1 MLMFFINIMPFA
13 VWSQSRE
20 NVQNIRGVVTDAV
33 TGNPLPF
40 GSVILKNHSPFIGVT
55 TDSLGRFVFT
65 DLPVGRYD
73 VEASYVGYS
82 PALIREIL
90 LTSTKE
96 ICIDIALTSANTTL
110 DEVVVRPTVDK
121 SQSLNSMVL
130 SSGRML
136 STEEASRFAGGLDDP
151 ARLASAF
158 AGVQTNIGDNG
169 IVVRGNAPKML
180 QWKLEG
186 VEIPNP
192 NHFGEVGGF
201 GGGGL
206 TALSSQVLGNSDF
219 LTGAFPAEYGNA
231 LSGVFDIKLRSG
243 NNSSWEHTVS
253 VGTMGIDLASE
264 GPFKK
269 NGAASYIFNYRYST
283 LQFMSSFLPDGAG
296 NMRYQDLSFKLNFPT
311 KRAGTFSLWG
321 LGLIDSNKENAKA
334 SSDEWEYEGD
344 RQSYQTSIST
354 GIVGLTH
361 RISLNDRGYWT
372 TVLAAT
378 GSGIH
383 SDADRI
389 GDDMAYYPENTIN
402 KTNWNFILN
411 SFVNFRLGGKHV
423 SRSGITVTG
432 MTYDILLKNYLRQ
445 SKEFLTIVD
454 DNGASALIEAYT
466 DFSFHL
472 WNRWTLNTGL
482 HGQMFLLN
490 SHYAIEP
497 RIAAKYQL
505 SNKSSVS
512 LSYGMHSR
520 MEQLNYYLSRS
531 EKGELQNKNLDFTRA
546 HHLVLSFDRSL
557 GKDYH
562 IRMEPYLQLLYNVP
576 VAADSSLSL
585 INLRDEWFIQD
596 KFYSEGKGLN
606 YGIEL
611 TVEKFLSKGY
621 YWLLTGYLYSSR
633 YRGRDGVWRNTRY
646 SRGYMVNVLFGKEWM
661 VGRNRHNLFSANFR
675 LTLSGGNR
683 YSPVNEEESEKMQ
696 DVVFDESQA
705 YSKQLS
711 PAFWADFTV
720 YYQMNR
726 TQVSHEIGLKMLNAT
741 FYSEYLDHQY
751 NFKTHKADIYR
762 DGISMPNLYYK
773 IEF

>member
-1 MLMFFINIMPFA
+1 MNKLKIMLMLFMSMIPFA
-13 VWSQSRE
+13 VWSQSQE
-20 NVQNIRGVVTDAV
+20 KVQNIRGVITDAV

-40 GSVILKNHSPFIGVT
+40 GTVILKNHSPFTGVT
-55 TDSLGRFVFT
+55 ADSLGRFVFT

-73 VEASYVGYS
+73 VETSCVGYS
-82 PALIREIL
+82 PALIREIF
-90 LTSTKE
+90 LTSAKE
-96 ICIDIALTSANTTL
+96 VVIDIALAPSSTAL
-110 DEVVVRPTVDK
+110 DEVVVRPAVDK

-231 LSGVFDIKLRSG
+231 LSGVFDIKLRNG
-243 NNSSWEHTVS
+243 NNSSWEYTVS
-253 VGTMGIDLASE
+253 VGTMGIDIASE
-264 GPFKK
+264 GPFEK
-269 NGAASYIFNYRYST
+269 NGNASYIFNYRYST

-311 KRAGTFSLWG
+311 KRAGTFSFWG
-321 LGLIDSNKENAKA
+321 LGLIDSNKEKAKA

-344 RQSYQTSIST
+344 RQSYKTTIST

-361 RISLNDRGYWT
+361 RIGLNDRGYWK

-378 GSGIH
+378 GSGIR
-383 SDADRI
+383 SNADRI
-389 GDDMAYYPENTIN
+389 GDDMVSNPENTID

-411 SFVNFRLGGKHV
+411 SFVNLRLGDKHIN
-423 SRSGITVTG
+423 RSGITVTG
-432 MTYDILLKNYLRQ
+432 MTYDFLLKNYIQ
-445 SKEFLTIVD
+445 PSKEFLTIVD
-454 DNGASALIEAYT
+454 DNGGSALIEAYT

-472 WNRWTLNTGL
+472 GNRWTLNNGL
-482 HGQMFLLN
+482 HGQVFLLN
-490 SHYAIEP
+490 NHYSIEP
-497 RIAAKYQL
+497 RIAVKYQL
-505 SNKSSVS
+505 SNKSSLS
-512 LSYGMHSR
+512 LSYGMHNR

-531 EKGELQNKNLDFTRA
+531 EKGELHNKNLDFTRA
-546 HHLVLSFDRSL
+546 HHIVLSFDRSL

-562 IRMEPYLQLLYNVP
+562 IRMEPYIQLLYSVL

-596 KFYSEGKGLN
+596 KFYSNGKGLW
-606 YGIEL
+606 Y
-611 TVEKFLSKGY
+611 
-621 YWLLTGYLYSSR
+621 
-633 YRGRDGVWRNTRY
+633 
-646 SRGYMVNVLFGKEWM
+646 
-661 VGRNRHNLFSANFR
+661 
-675 LTLSGGNR
+675 
-683 YSPVNEEESEKMQ
+683 
-696 DVVFDESQA
+696 
-705 YSKQLS
+705 
-711 PAFWADFTV
+711 
-720 YYQMNR
+720 
-726 TQVSHEIGLKMLNAT
+726 
-741 FYSEYLDHQY
+741 
-751 NFKTHKADIYR
+751 
-762 DGISMPNLYYK
+762 
-773 IEF
+773 